1 MYYVGIK
8 KLCNIWKTTDFSD
21 ELSLSQIK
29 ELISK
34 PYFNDLDTI
43 SITGGEPFLRKD
55 LTEIIKL
62 AKNILPKLKRI
73 FLNTN
78 AYILLDINNSTQWTN
93 ASLYI
98 DGKIEKLGSALY
110 KEIIEKFTFYKDHNN
125 KPIEKFT
132 FKDIYLSHII
142 TFSEEYFQIN
152 KTIEKDYNF
161 IIVDKEGL
169 IKYVI
174 KKDSNTLNML

>member
-1 MYYVGIK
+1 MVTK
-8 KLCNIWKTTDFSD
+8 
-21 ELSLSQIK
+21 
-29 ELISK
+29 
-34 PYFNDLDTI
+34 
-43 SITGGEPFLRKD
+43 
-55 LTEIIKL
+55 
-62 AKNILPKLKRI
+62 I

-110 KEIIEKFTFYKDHNN
+110 KEIIEKFTFYKDNN
-125 KPIEKFT
+125 NNPIEKFT